1 MLNGRPQP
9 ASKVDALSEEVSFAI
24 SIHRLVLCM
33 SCVKPKLQNLELI
46 ERAEAFYSSE
56 LLTSASR
63 SSARGRTLWFRA
75 ACSRTLKGQ
84 VSCFLRV
91 LTSPGSEA
99 RKTKRL
105 QRWRKSHVASCIAF
119 VHFLAYNDKH
129 KPRSGNQS
137 RQLFLLIHCFR
148 LALNPA
154 WSVATEVQV
163 ARDSVAA

>member
-1 MLNGRPQP
+1 MGGRRSTPECVR
-9 ASKVDALSEEVSFAI
+9 STVKGKDCCAI
-24 SIHRLVLCM
+24 SIRRLALCM

-129 KPRSGNQS
+129 KPRSGNPS
-137 RQLFLLIHCFR
+137 KQLFLLIHCFR
-148 LALNPA
+148 LLP
-154 WSVATEVQV
+154 
-163 ARDSVAA
+163 